1 MRNVRLF
8 WIVLRRC
15 HFERFFLGFVAAF
28 FLTAI
33 VIRFHEPGIS
43 SFGDAMWYTFV
54 SCTTIGFGDITSV
67 TPLGRIMTA
76 ILTIYEIILVA
87 LLSGVIVSHYLEL
100 VRRREQE
107 AVVVFIDKLEHLT
120 ELSYEELQD
129 IERKA
134 RRLK

>member
-1 MRNVRLF
+1 
-8 WIVLRRC
+8 
-15 HFERFFLGFVAAF
+15 
-28 FLTAI
+28 
-33 VIRFHEPGIS
+33 
-43 SFGDAMWYTFV
+43 
-54 SCTTIGFGDITSV
+54 
-67 TPLGRIMTA
+67 MTV